1 MVSWHRCTF
10 INWEKPCE
18 LPRFIFLLSLRLN
31 DSKLML
37 KLYYLSVLTSLLTGC
52 DTNVALTSD
61 CPFRAWKLWWKLKL
75 TTPETVSKR
84 KIKPSNWNFINK
96 GIQICSKMWAPDQ
109 WMVNK
114 GKIVIRCMQSST
126 IPKYPSNIFW
136 PLHTYVIKQWEIYFS
151 TNVRFYNV
159 MDRSNF
165 WSMQLFQ
172 TGPHFKL
179 VEVWFWKDISSVL
192 TINLE

>member
-1 MVSWHRCTF
+1 
-10 INWEKPCE
+10 
-18 LPRFIFLLSLRLN
+18 
-31 DSKLML
+31 ML
-37 KLYYLSVLTSLLTGC
+37 KLYYLPVLTSLLTGC
-52 DTNVALTSD
+52 DTNVALTLD
-61 CPFRAWKLWWKLKL
+61 CFLRGWKLWWKVKL

-84 KIKPSNWNFINK
+84 KKPSNWNFINK
-96 GIQICSKMWAPDQ
+96 GIQICLKMWAPDQ
-109 WMVNK
+109 WTVNK

-126 IPKYPSNIFW
+126 IPKYRSNIFW
-136 PLHTYVIKQWEIYFS
+136 PVHTYVIKQWEIYFS

-159 MDRSNF
+159 MDWSNF

>member
-1 MVSWHRCTF
+1 MVSWHPCAF

-18 LPRFIFLLSLRLN
+18 LPHFIFLLSLRLH

-37 KLYYLSVLTSLLTGC
+37 KLYYLPVLTSLLTGC
-52 DTNVALTSD
+52 DTNVTLTPD

-84 KIKPSNWNFINK
+84 KKPSNWNFINK
-96 GIQICSKMWAPDQ
+96 GIQICLKMWAPDQ
-109 WMVNK
+109 WTVNK
-114 GKIVIRCMQSST
+114 GKIVIHCMQSST
-126 IPKYPSNIFW
+126 IPKYRSNIFW
-136 PLHTYVIKQWEIYFS
+136 PVHTYLIKQWEIYFC
-151 TNVRFYNV
+151 TNVQFYNV
-159 MDRSNF
+159 MDQSNF

-179 VEVWFWKDISSVL
+179 VEVWFWKDIFSVL
-192 TINLE
+192 TINL

>member
-1 MVSWHRCTF
+1 
-10 INWEKPCE
+10 
-18 LPRFIFLLSLRLN
+18 
-31 DSKLML
+31 ML
-37 KLYYLSVLTSLLTGC
+37 KLYYLPVLTSLLTGC
-52 DTNVALTSD
+52 DTNVALTLD
-61 CPFRAWKLWWKLKL
+61 CPLRGWKVKL

-84 KIKPSNWNFINK
+84 KKPSNWNFINK

-126 IPKYPSNIFW
+126 IPKYRSNIFW
-136 PLHTYVIKQWEIYFS
+136 PVHTYLIKQWDIYFS

>member
-52 DTNVALTSD
+52 DTNVALTLD

-126 IPKYPSNIFW
+126 IPKYRSNIFW
-136 PLHTYVIKQWEIYFS
+136 PVHTYLII
-151 TNVRFYNV
+151 
-159 MDRSNF
+159 
-165 WSMQLFQ
+165 L
-172 TGPHFKL
+172 
-179 VEVWFWKDISSVL
+179 SSGKFTFLLMFDFIMWWIGVTSGQCSFFRL
-192 TINLE
+192 DHILS